1 MKMSSEKRDMIRSI
15 SERIDELLPRIRR
28 SNNKDLFNNILT
40 SDVIEDPFLMTKLAK
55 PKLVGIW
62 QDLLQVDFKLK
73 KEGI

>member
-1 MKMSSEKRDMIRSI
+1 MSNEKGTMITAI
-15 SERIDELLPRIRR
+15 TKKIDELLPRIIR
-28 SNNKDLFNNILT
+28 SNNQDLFGNILT
-40 SDVIEDPFLMTKLAK
+40 SDVIEDPFLMIKLTK

>member
-1 MKMSSEKRDMIRSI
+1 MSLEKQEMIRSI

-40 SDVIEDPFLMTKLAK
+40 NDVIEDPWLMIKLAK

-62 QDLLQVDFKLK
+62 QDLLQIEYKLR

>member
-1 MKMSSEKRDMIRSI
+1 MSSEKRDMIRSI

-28 SNNKDLFNNILT
+28 SNNKDLFSNILT

-55 PKLVGIW
+55 PKFVGIW
-62 QDLLQVDFKLK
+62 QDLCQIEYKLR

>member
-1 MKMSSEKRDMIRSI
+1 MSSEKRDMIRSI

-28 SNNKDLFNNILT
+28 SKNEDLFGNILT

-62 QDLLQVDFKLK
+62 QDLLQVDFKLR

>member
-1 MKMSSEKRDMIRSI
+1 MSSEKRDMIRSI
-15 SERIDELLPRIRR
+15 SKRIDELLPRIRR

-62 QDLLQVDFKLK
+62 QDLLQIEYKLK

>member
-1 MKMSSEKRDMIRSI
+1 MSSEKRDMIRSI
-15 SERIDELLPRIRR
+15 SQRIDKLLPRIRK
-28 SNNKDLFNNILT
+28 SKNEDLFGNILT
-40 SDVIEDPFLMTKLAK
+40 SDVIEDPFLMTKLTK

>member
-1 MKMSSEKRDMIRSI
+1 MSLEKREMIAAI
-15 SERIDELLPRIRR
+15 AEKINLLKDRIRR
-28 SNNKDLFNNILT
+28 SNNQDLFGNILT

>member
-1 MKMSSEKRDMIRSI
+1 MSSEKRDMIRSI

-28 SNNKDLFNNILT
+28 SKNEDLFGNILT

>member
-1 MKMSSEKRDMIRSI
+1 MSGEKRNMIRSI
-15 SERIDELLPRIRR
+15 SERIDELLPRISR

-62 QDLLQVDFKLK
+62 QDLLQIEYKLR

>member
-1 MKMSSEKRDMIRSI
+1 MSGEKRDMIRAI
-15 SERIDELLPRIRR
+15 SERINKLLPRIRR

-40 SDVIEDPFLMTKLAK
+40 SDIIEDPWLMTKLAK

-62 QDLLQVDFKLK
+62 QDLLQVDFKLR

>member
-1 MKMSSEKRDMIRSI
+1 MSSEKRDMIRSI

-40 SDVIEDPFLMTKLAK
+40 SDVIEDPWLMTKLAK

>member
-1 MKMSSEKRDMIRSI
+1 MSSEKRDMIRSI

-62 QDLLQVDFKLK
+62 QDLLQIDFKLR

>member
-1 MKMSSEKRDMIRSI
+1 MSLEKREMIRSI

-40 SDVIEDPFLMTKLAK
+40 SDVIEDPWLMTKLAK
-55 PKLVGIW
+55 PKLVGVW
-62 QDLLQVDFKLK
+62 QDLCQIEYKLR

>member
-1 MKMSSEKRDMIRSI
+1 MSSEKRDMIRSI

-28 SNNKDLFNNILT
+28 SNNQDLFGNILT

-62 QDLLQVDFKLK
+62 QDLLQIEYKLR

>member
-1 MKMSSEKRDMIRSI
+1 MSSEKREMIVAI
-15 SERIDELLPRIRR
+15 TKKIDELLPRIIR
-28 SNNKDLFNNILT
+28 SNNQDLFGNILT

-62 QDLLQVDFKLK
+62 QDLLQVDFKLR

>member
-1 MKMSSEKRDMIRSI
+1 MSNEKGTII
-15 SERIDELLPRIRR
+15 TAITKKIDELLPRIIK
-28 SNNKDLFNNILT
+28 SNNQDLFGNILT
-40 SDVIEDPFLMTKLAK
+40 SDVIEDPFLMLKLTK

>member
-1 MKMSSEKRDMIRSI
+1 MSSEKRDMIRSI
-15 SERIDELLPRIRR
+15 SQRIDELLPRIRK
-28 SNNKDLFNNILT
+28 SKNEDLFGNILT

-62 QDLLQVDFKLK
+62 QDLLQVEYKLK

>member
-1 MKMSSEKRDMIRSI
+1 MKMSSEKRNMIRSI
-15 SERIDELLPRIRR
+15 NERIDELLPRIRR

-62 QDLLQVDFKLK
+62 QDLLQVDMIQMKC
-73 KEGI
+73 

>member
-1 MKMSSEKRDMIRSI
+1 MKTSSEKRDMIRSI

-28 SNNKDLFNNILT
+28 SKNEDLFGNILT
-40 SDVIEDPFLMTKLAK
+40 RDIIEDPFLMTKLAK

>member
-1 MKMSSEKRDMIRSI
+1 MSSEKRDMIRSI

-28 SNNKDLFNNILT
+28 SNNKDLFGNILT
-40 SDVIEDPFLMTKLAK
+40 SDIIEDPWLMTKLAK

-62 QDLLQVDFKLK
+62 QDLCQIEYKLK

>member
-1 MKMSSEKRDMIRSI
+1 MIRSI
-15 SERIDELLPRIRR
+15 SQRIDELLPRIRR
-28 SNNKDLFNNILT
+28 SKNKDLFNNILT

-62 QDLLQVDFKLK
+62 QDLCQIEYKLR

>member
-1 MKMSSEKRDMIRSI
+1 MSLEKRDMIRSI

-40 SDVIEDPFLMTKLAK
+40 SDVIEDPFLMLKLAK

-62 QDLLQVDFKLK
+62 QDLLQVDFKLR

>member
-1 MKMSSEKRDMIRSI
+1 MSNEKRTMIAAI
-15 SERIDELLPRIRR
+15 AEKIELLKDRISR
-28 SNNKDLFNNILT
+28 SNNQDLFGNILT

-62 QDLLQVDFKLK
+62 QDLLQVDFKLR